1 LNSLTSILIG
11 YLLGSVSPAYFLT
24 KWIKG
29 VDIREIG
36 ARYAGTTNV
45 KRNVGLFPA
54 IATGFYDISKGLL
67 AIFIALRILHTS
79 EGIAYLG
86 GVSAILGH
94 IYPFYI
100 GFRGGK
106 GVAVATGMLIYTLGK
121 VTISFLSPRL
131 ILLDLIYLA
140 FVVLTIYLTTFDE
153 NFLAVAFLPILIALL
168 LIQIPFSPMLAFVVL
183 LIGFIFARSAIN
195 MREIRLLKVR
205 DENIRLWR
213 VMIRPA
219 GISFP
224 LIGLFTNRTVLLK
237 LVGSVLAISLLIDI
251 FRISWEKAERV
262 LEKEHIKGFKIYKEK
277 ERRRISSITTFLLGV
292 FLAFLLFKFV
302 IAFASI
308 GFLVFGDMMAKIIGV
323 NYGKRLIWQ
332 YNTHNKTLEGTVGF
346 MAMSVSVAYFLWC
359 VNLLSLDAGIIG
371 ALTATLVES
380 LPFPIDDNVSVPVL
394 SGAMMTLAQ
403 SLFLKL

>member
-1 LNSLTSILIG
+1 MALNSLTSILIG

-45 KRNVGLFPA
+45 KWNVGLFPA
-54 IATGFYDISKGLL
+54 IVTGFYDILKGLL

-106 GVAVATGMLIYTLGK
+106 GVAVATGMLIYALGK
-121 VTISFLSPRL
+121 ITISFLSPRL
-131 ILLDLIYLA
+131 ILLDLLYLA
-140 FVVLTIYLTTFDE
+140 FVVLAIYLATFDE

-183 LIGFIFARSAIN
+183 LIGFIFARSTIN

-219 GISFP
+219 GMSFP
-224 LIGLFTNRTVLLK
+224 LIGLFTNRTVLLNW
-237 LVGSVLAISLLIDI
+237 LVLC
-251 FRISWEKAERV
+251 W
-262 LEKEHIKGFKIYKEK
+262 
-277 ERRRISSITTFLLGV
+277 
-292 FLAFLLFKFV
+292 
-302 IAFASI
+302 
-308 GFLVFGDMMAKIIGV
+308 
-323 NYGKRLIWQ
+323 
-332 YNTHNKTLEGTVGF
+332 
-346 MAMSVSVAYFLWC
+346 
-359 VNLLSLDAGIIG
+359 LSH
-371 ALTATLVES
+371 
-380 LPFPIDDNVSVPVL
+380 F
-394 SGAMMTLAQ
+394 
-403 SLFLKL
+403 